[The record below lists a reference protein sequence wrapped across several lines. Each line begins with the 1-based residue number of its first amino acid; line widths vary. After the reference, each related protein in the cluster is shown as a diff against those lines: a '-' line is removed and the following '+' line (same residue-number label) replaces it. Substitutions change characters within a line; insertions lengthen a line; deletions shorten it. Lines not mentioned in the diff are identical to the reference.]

1 MNFDAHSDIWT
12 DVTHHYLAGESDIFR
27 KYHYERLKKGQI
39 EGGIFVI
46 WNDPPYDSDPLKR
59 THQMMEAIAF
69 EEPFCK
75 DILTVARSYKDMI
88 QAKKEGRMYAF
99 IGLEGLKSIGENT
112 DLIEEFYT
120 FGARHAGLTWNEQN
134 PLATGALGDPERG
147 LTDAGRRAVRKI
159 EDLGMILDVSHLN
172 DTSFWDV
179 MDTATKPVVATHSNC
194 RALCHQKRNLTDEQL
209 KEIAKTGGIVG
220 LNSFNEFVDD
230 DEKYQDLKHLAD
242 HAVHMAEIMGV
253 EHIGF
258 GFDFSEFLQGD
269 TLKSFSSQ
277 AYPYTIGLEDAS
289 HVPALTEELKKAGFH
304 EAEIEMIAYKN
315 WHRVLKQILKE

>member
-46 WNDPPYDSDPLKR
+46 WNDPPYDTDPLKR
-59 THQMMEAIAF
+59 THQMMEAIAC

-75 DILTVARSYKDMI
+75 DILTVARSYQDMI

-99 IGLEGLKSIGENT
+99 IGLEGLKSIGEDT

-120 FGARHAGLTWNEQN
+120 FGARHAGLTWNEEN
-134 PLATGALGDPERG
+134 ALATGVLGDPDRG
-147 LTDAGRRAVRKI
+147 LTAAGRRAVRKI

-172 DTSFWDV
+172 DASFWDL

-194 RALCHQKRNLTDEQL
+194 RALCHQKRNLTDDQL

-230 DEKYQDLKHLAD
+230 DQKNQDLEHLVR
-242 HAVHMAEIMGV
+242 HVIHMAEIMGV

-258 GFDFSEFLQGD
+258 GFDFSEFLEGD

-277 AYPYTIGLEDAS
+277 SFPYTIGLKDAS
-289 HVPALTEELKKAGFH
+289 CVPALTEELKKAGFSQ
-304 EAEIEMIAYKN
+304 EEMEMISYKN
-315 WHRVLKQILKE
+315 WHRVIKQLLKN